1 MINSESDAELSALP
15 MNQSRNNGARI
26 RMAPRSAT

>member
-15 MNQSRNNGARI
+15 MNQVPNNGARV